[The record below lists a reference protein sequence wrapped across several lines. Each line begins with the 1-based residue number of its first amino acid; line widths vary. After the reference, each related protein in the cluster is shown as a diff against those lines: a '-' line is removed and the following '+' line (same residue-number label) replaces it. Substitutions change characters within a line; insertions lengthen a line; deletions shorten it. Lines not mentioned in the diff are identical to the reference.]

1 MTPLILLLILLLAV
15 AGLALWRWGS
25 RQRRATG
32 VPAGAVVYS
41 DTGAEQAAPKPL
53 ISRRYGLIGKPD
65 YLVEVTEQGRRMLI
79 PVEVKSGRAP
89 ATPREA
95 HVLQL
100 AAYCLILEDLH
111 GAAPAY
117 GILRY
122 ADGAFT
128 APYTPELR
136 RAVLDAAA
144 SIRAGRTAADMP
156 RSHEEAHRC
165 TACGYRDACGEKWRL
180 ALKTG

>member
-1 MTPLILLLILLLAV
+1 MTSLLFLLIILLAG
-15 AGLALWRWGS
+15 AGLALWLWGR
-25 RQRRATG
+25 RQQRATG
-32 VPAGAVVYS
+32 VPFGAVVYN
-41 DTGAEQAAPKPL
+41 DTGAEQAVREPL

-65 YLVEVTEQGRRMLI
+65 YLVAATQAGRGTPL
-79 PVEVKSGRAP
+79 PVEVKSRRAP
-89 ATPREA
+89 AQPLES

-111 GAAPAY
+111 GAAPSH

-128 APYTPELR
+128 IPFTPDLR

-144 SIRAGRTAADMP
+144 GIRSARRAADPAP
-156 RSHEEAHRC
+156 RSHQERARC
-165 TACGYRDACGEKWRL
+165 VRCGYRRACGPQWRL
-180 ALKTG
+180 GA